1 MSEAINTQEQAST
14 RSANTLR
21 TARWRLALCMF
32 AMFILPLILAAPL
45 MGGFLAMASTGDFSV
60 EPSWLLINGSL
71 TAVLVVI
78 VFWMMKQVLKPA
90 EELAVSHNQLG
101 EQYEDVVQSS
111 LQDYLTGLGNHRHFQ
126 EEMQRMI
133 GVSKR
138 DGQPLSLLL
147 FDLDDFKLVND
158 GRGHAVGDQLL
169 ATVGRLVHTSMRHAD
184 RAFRIGGDEFAILMP
199 GTSAADSHTAG
210 RRLLAQ
216 TLQPVERELIV
227 DSRGKVKT
235 RNWDTTALPPVSFSG
250 GVSTFPEIAKS
261 NSDLYQ
267 QADIALYRAK
277 QHGRTEVEIYDP
289 SRDVSGERAVTAELT
304 AAVARTASDRLL
316 RPVYQPII
324 DVATR
329 EIIGFEGLVRPT
341 EESDFSNPSMLFE
354 AAEQVGKTTQ
364 LDRACLDVV
373 AAAFTPPNPE
383 HYLTLNVSPRTIEA
397 PEFTTASITNLLTKH
412 QLDPRRVVIELTER
426 EAVEDVERL
435 RNNLQSLQAAGM
447 RIAADDVGAGNA
459 GLRLLSQIKFD
470 IVKIDLS
477 LVQQGPFQETSMAV
491 LRALMDLATRWGS
504 KIVAE
509 GIETEEQL
517 EMVRNLGIGAAQ
529 GYLFGKPESLANVS
543 ATVDAFKMR
552 MDAVQQMTA
561 ARNSS
566 ENLLSFLDT

>member
-1 MSEAINTQEQAST
+1 MTAIANTQE
-14 RSANTLR
+14 SAVSQSNDSLR

-45 MGGFLAMASTGDFSV
+45 VGGLINMAQSGDFSV
-60 EPSWLLINGSL
+60 EPSWLAVNGSL
-71 TAVLVVI
+71 TLGLVVI
-78 VFWMMKQVLKPA
+78 VRWMMKKVLQPA
-90 EELAVSHNQLG
+90 EALAQSHTQLG
-101 EQYEDVVQSS
+101 EQYEGVVQAS

-126 EEMQRMI
+126 EEMQRLLS
-133 GVSKR
+133 VAKR
-138 DGQPLSLLL
+138 EETPLSLLL

-199 GTSAADSHTAG
+199 NTGPEAAHTAG

-216 TLQPVERELIV
+216 TLQPAEREMTF
-227 DSRGKVKT
+227 DKRGQVKVTGSESK
-235 RNWDTTALPPVSFSG
+235 LPPVSFSG
-250 GVSTFPEIAKS
+250 GVSTFPALAAS
-261 NSDLYQ
+261 HGDLYQ
-267 QADIALYRAK
+267 QADKALYRAK
-277 QHGRTEVEIYDP
+277 QHGRTEVEVYDP
-289 SRDVSGERAVTAELT
+289 VRDVSEEREITAELT

-316 RPVYQPII
+316 RPVYQPIV

-341 EESDFSNPSMLFE
+341 EASDFSNPSQLFE

-373 AAAFTPPNPE
+373 AAAFTPPRPE
-383 HYLTLNVSPRTIEA
+383 HYLTLNVSPRTIES
-397 PEFTTASITNLLTKH
+397 PEFTTASITSLLAKH
-412 QLDPRRVVIELTER
+412 QLDPTRVVIELTER
-426 EAVEDVERL
+426 EAVGDVNVL
-435 RNNLQSLQAAGM
+435 RRNLQSLQSAGM

-477 LVQQGPFQETSMAV
+477 LVQQGPFQESSLAV

-517 EMVRNLGIGAAQ
+517 EMVRELGIGAAQ
-529 GYLFGKPESLANVS
+529 GYLFGRPDTLQNAVS
-543 ATVDAFKMR
+543 TVDAFNLR
-552 MDAVQQMTA
+552 MAAIREMTT
-561 ARNSS
+561 ARQSS
-566 ENLLSFLDT
+566 ENLLAFLD